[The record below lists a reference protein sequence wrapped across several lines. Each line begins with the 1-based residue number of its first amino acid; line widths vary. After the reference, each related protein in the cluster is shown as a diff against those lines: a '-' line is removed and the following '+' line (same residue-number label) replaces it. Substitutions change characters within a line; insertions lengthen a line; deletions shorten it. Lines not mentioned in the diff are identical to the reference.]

1 MATTAERIAEKV
13 VYKGDAISI
22 KSLESALSIERERQ
36 NVDLDKLKALRA
48 RNDELS
54 QTLEQEIK
62 RLRKF
67 SDYFSGNRLK
77 GSFLANLKE
86 ILSYIPGIGKLLVTK
101 RSIEDLLKQQY
112 EISAKRVREV
122 ADFSDRLKAAEQ
134 DLFKEIERLNAKIVE
149 SAHNEELAVD
159 TVLEL
164 KALLEGKQAEAAA
177 VENKSSAAYRE
188 LEAEID
194 QLRELLS
201 DHSTKLELY
210 SSAEERL
217 ARLKDNTRRLQE
229 TISNLYGDIRKYV
242 MIANEK
248 LEDAAAQIQAL
259 GTAADASIVLL
270 DMKASLDSMT
280 ASMNETTRFVSETQL
295 YLRENLDR
303 LVDDLELYDAQTS
316 ALVQKNLD
324 RSAKIEDQYINAA
337 IDKAQRIKAEKAAD
351 AG

>member
-1 MATTAERIAEKV
+1 MTDTAQRFAGKV

-22 KSLESALSIERERQ
+22 KSLENTLAVERDRQ
-36 NVDLDKLKALRA
+36 NVDVERLKTLRS
-48 RNDELS
+48 RNNELS
-54 QTLEQEIK
+54 KTLEQEIK

-67 SDYFSGNRLK
+67 SDYFSGNQLK

-86 ILSYIPGIGKLLVTK
+86 IISYIPGLGRLLITK
-101 RSIEDLLKQQY
+101 RSIEELLKQQY

-122 ADFSDRLKAAEQ
+122 ANFSDRLKAAEQ
-134 DLFKEIERLNAKIVE
+134 DLFQEIERLNGKIIE
-149 SAHNEELAVD
+149 SAQNEELAVD
-159 TVLEL
+159 VVLEL
-164 KALLEGKQAEAAA
+164 RSLLEAKRAEADA
-177 VENKSSAAYRE
+177 VDNKSSAAYRE

-194 QLRELLS
+194 KLRELLS
-201 DHSTKLELY
+201 EHSTKLELY

-229 TISNLYGDIRKYV
+229 TITNLYNDIRKYV

-259 GTAADASIVLL
+259 GTAADAAIVLL

-280 ASMNETTRFVSETQL
+280 ASMNETTRFVSETQM

-303 LVDDLELYDAQTS
+303 LVDDLEIYDKQTS
-316 ALVQKNLD
+316 VLVQKNLD
-324 RSAKIEDQYINAA
+324 RSRQIEDEYINSA
-337 IDKAQRIKAEKAAD
+337 IDKALRLRAEKASGAH
-351 AG
+351 